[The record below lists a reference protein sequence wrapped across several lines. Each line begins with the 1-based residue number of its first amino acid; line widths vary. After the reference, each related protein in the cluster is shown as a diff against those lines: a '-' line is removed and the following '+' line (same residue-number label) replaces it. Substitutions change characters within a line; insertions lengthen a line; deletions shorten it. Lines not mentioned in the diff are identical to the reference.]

1 MAALEAMSQGLPCL
15 LSSACNLPEAF
26 AAGAAVPAEPESSSL
41 IDSLRLF
48 FSMADQA
55 RQIMGRN
62 GRQLTETR
70 FHWDRIAHMTNEV
83 YSWILDGGPRPACVQ
98 IAGSAD

>member
-41 IDSLRLF
+41 IESLRLF
-48 FSMADQA
+48 FSMAEQA
-55 RQIMGRN
+55 RQMMGSN
-62 GRQLTETR
+62 GRHLTATR
-70 FHWDRIAHMTNEV
+70 FHWDRIAQMTHEV
-83 YSWILDGGPRPACVQ
+83 YSWILNGGPRPSCVLP
-98 IAGSAD
+98 AGGN